1 MIEHFFHCPHCF
13 QEISMLIDPSVYK
26 QAYIEDCEVCCNPL
40 LINLELEE
48 GEIIYFEANP
58 AQ

>member
-1 MIEHFFHCPHCF
+1 MLLD
-13 QEISMLIDPSVYK
+13 ISIPK

-40 LINLELEE
+40 QINVEMENSE
-48 GEIIYFEANP
+48 VIYFEANP